1 MDRCHGRHPEH
12 LQAIVPA
19 EGMYLRLVH
28 RRLHHGIHQSYGYRN
43 QARRLHHTA
52 SGHHHPVSRAEG
64 ESAHLLCR
72 IFRTLPQRSQH
83 HPVHHELVLQ
93 DYRSSRDTAQR
104 NPRFLFPGLLRIACP
119 HIHRAVHA
127 QDANGAE
134 RAGHPALWCQRAIQQ
149 PSRLPKQ
156 D

>member
-1 MDRCHGRHPEH
+1 MEFPHVDLPVDLIAWTDVTEDILNIYKQSCRLKACIFALCTEGSITVSINLIDTEIRQGDFIILLPGTIIQFHGQKEKVRICFAGFSEH
-12 LQAIVPA
+12 CLNGVNI
-19 EGMYLRLVH
+19 
-28 RRLHHGIHQSYGYRN
+28 IQS
-43 QARRLHHTA
+43 
-52 SGHHHPVSRAEG
+52 
-64 ESAHLLCR
+64 
-72 IFRTLPQRSQH
+72 
-83 HPVHHELVLQ
+83 
-93 DYRSSRDTAQR
+93 AQR

-134 RAGHPALWCQRAIQQ
+134 RAGHPSLWCQRAIQQ